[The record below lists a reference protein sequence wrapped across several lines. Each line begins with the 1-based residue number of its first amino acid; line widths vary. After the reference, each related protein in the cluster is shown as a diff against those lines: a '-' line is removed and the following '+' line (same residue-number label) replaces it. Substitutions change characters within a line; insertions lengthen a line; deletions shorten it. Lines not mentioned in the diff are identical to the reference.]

1 MTPRSTLDRQLLL
14 RDRRS
19 RKVLSLAIAVGITLS
34 GLVVAQAIV
43 LATILGDVVNHHA
56 LTQYLVNTFIVL
68 MAARFI
74 VAALGEYLSTNA
86 GEATVAQ
93 LRRELLILQRN
104 EGFRE
109 HSLRQRGRMVLEA
122 TRGLKKLESFYAR
135 YVPTVVVAVIA
146 PFVALVFLGLYD
158 WPSLLI
164 ALGLLA
170 VLPPIMIYFGRKATA
185 MSAVQWSRLGSL
197 SARILSIIRATPSLK
212 ALGEIDVA
220 RDELASISNAT
231 AGSIVDSLRIAF
243 LSSAG
248 LEFLSGV
255 GVGLVAMLA
264 GFRLVTGTLSITT
277 AFAILLITPEVFL
290 PLRRAGAAFHEAS
303 EGRAAG
309 ETIVK
314 LLEQPLTRARG
325 TVRASSGGIELRD
338 VWVSGMESSI
348 SLSLDDAEHLLV
360 RGPSGAGKSTLLMLI
375 AGLGSP
381 ERGTLWLGG
390 HPLDDVDLAWW
401 RQGVG
406 LVPQQP
412 HLFAGSLRDNVL
424 LGRSAP
430 DREISDLL
438 ESLGLTRLMARG
450 LDTHLGEGAAGISG
464 GELQR
469 LAIARVMLTPRRW
482 LLFDEAVSHLD
493 PSHVDLVRASVQG
506 RLSGVGVVEV
516 AHGVSLLDPA
526 TPTLSLVAAEATP

>member
-220 RDELASISNAT
+220 RDELASISTAT

-277 AFAILLITPEVFL
+277 AFAIVLITPEVFL

-348 SLSLDDAEHLLV
+348 SLYLDDAEHLLV
-360 RGPSGAGKSTLLMLI
+360 RGPSGTGKSTLLMLI

-430 DREISDLL
+430 DSEISDLL

-493 PSHVDLVRASVQG
+493 PSHVDLVRASVQD

-516 AHGVSLLDPA
+516 AHGASLLDHA